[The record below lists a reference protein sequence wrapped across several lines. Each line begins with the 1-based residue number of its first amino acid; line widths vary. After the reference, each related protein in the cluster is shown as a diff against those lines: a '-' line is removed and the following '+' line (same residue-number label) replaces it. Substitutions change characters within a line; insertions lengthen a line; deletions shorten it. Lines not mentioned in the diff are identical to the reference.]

1 MILNTGVNNMAFQI
15 SPGVLVREVDLTQ
28 VVPAVA
34 TSPGAFAGNF
44 QTGPVDEV
52 INVSSENELV
62 SVFGEPNADTYE
74 YFFSA
79 ANFLSYGS
87 NLQVV
92 RAEKAGMLNAA
103 QDGSGFLIKN
113 RDHYDSLGASAVA
126 TGLGD
131 WGAKYAGT
139 LGNSLKVS
147 VCHSAGAYTSSATT
161 TIATDNAAGAT
172 SVTVVSAANIFVGDL
187 IVFDGHTT
195 EYEVTAIST
204 NTLTINEKGKTTG
217 LTQQVDGT
225 GTAIDVTVKWFYH
238 AEFDNAP
245 GTSAQATARGGSND
259 EIHVIVIDEDGDITG
274 TANSVLEKFSNL
286 SVATDAKKSDGTIN
300 YYVEHINQYSNY
312 IWWGDHGTNFD
323 ADVGTA
329 TGILSNAFA
338 HSSREPQYV
347 SLSGGVSGA
356 APTAGELQ
364 TAYLKFANDE
374 LFDISLIVMGP
385 AGGATAKYVVDN
397 VAEVRKDCMVFLSP
411 ELADAQSST
420 AATDI
425 VDFRNNT
432 ANINSSYAVMDSG
445 WKYQYDR
452 YNDVY
457 RYIPLNA
464 DVAGCCV
471 RTDLVADPFFS
482 PAGFNRGQIKNAVK
496 VAFSPDKADRDSLYR
511 RQVNPVVA
519 FPGQGITL
527 FGDKTMLTS
536 PSAFDRINVRRLF
549 IILEKAI
556 ATAAKFQLFEFN
568 DTFTRA
574 NFRNLVEPFLRDI
587 QGRRGIFDFKV
598 VCDET
603 NNTPAVIDANEFR
616 ADIFIKPAR
625 SINFIT
631 LTFVATRTGISF
643 EETGV

>member
-1 MILNTGVNNMAFQI
+1 MAFQL
-15 SPGVLVREVDLTQ
+15 SPGVLVREIDLTQ

-34 TSPGAFAGNF
+34 TSPGAFAGAF
-44 QTGPVDEV
+44 QWGPVDEV
-52 INVSSENELV
+52 INISSENELV

-74 YFFSA
+74 YFFTA

-92 RAEKAGMLNAA
+92 RAETGNLNAT

-113 RDHYDSLGASAVA
+113 MTHYDNLGASAVA
-126 TGLGD
+126 TGVGD
-131 WGAKYAGT
+131 WAAKYPGT

-147 VCHSAGAYTSSATT
+147 TCTSANAYTQTAITT
-161 TIATDNAAGAT
+161 TAANNSSGAT
-172 SVTVVSAANIFVGDL
+172 SIVLGDSSAIGVGDL
-187 IVFDGHTT
+187 IVFDGHST
-195 EYEVTAIST
+195 EYEVTANDGST
-204 NTLTINEKGKTTG
+204 TVTINELGKTTG
-217 LTQQVDGT
+217 LTQAVDGSSV
-225 GTAIDVTVKWFYH
+225 AVNVTVKWRYH
-238 AEFDNAP
+238 ADFDNAP
-245 GTSAQATARGGSND
+245 GTSAQATAKGGSAD
-259 EIHVIVIDEDGDITG
+259 EMHVIVIDEDGNITG
-274 TANSVLEKFSNL
+274 TAGTVLEKFGHL
-286 SVATDAKKSDGTIN
+286 SVAIDAKKSDVTVN
-300 YYVEHINQYSNY
+300 WYVEHINQYSNY
-312 IWWGDHGTNFD
+312 IVWGDHFASMD
-323 ADVGTA
+323 ADVGNSSA
-329 TGILSNAFA
+329 GLLNNAFS
-338 HSSREPQYV
+338 HTNRVPQYA
-347 SLSGGVSGA
+347 SLSGGTDDN
-356 APTAGELQ
+356 APTDGELQ
-364 TAYLKFANDE
+364 TAYAHFANDE
-374 LFDISLIVMGP
+374 LYDVSLIPTGP
-385 AGGATAKYVVDN
+385 ASGTVSKWVVDN
-397 VAEVRKDCMVFLSP
+397 VAEIRKDCMVFLSP
-411 ELADAQSST
+411 ELADSTSTT
-420 AATDI
+420 AAEDI

-452 YNDVY
+452 YSDVY
-457 RYIPLNA
+457 RWVPLNG

-496 VAFSPDKADRDSLYR
+496 VAFSPDKTDRDTLYKKG
-511 RQVNPVVA
+511 VNPVVS
-519 FPGQGITL
+519 FPGQGVVL

-549 IILEKAI
+549 IVLEKAI

-587 QGRRGIFDFKV
+587 QGRRGMYDFKV

-603 NNTPAVIDANEFR
+603 NNTPTVIDANEFR

>member
-1 MILNTGVNNMAFQI
+1 MAFQL
-15 SPGVLVREVDLTQ
+15 SPGVLVREIDLTQ

-34 TSPGAFAGNF
+34 TSPGAFAGAF

-52 INVSSENELV
+52 INISSENELV
-62 SVFGEPNADTYE
+62 SVFGEPNAETFG
-74 YFFSA
+74 YFFTA

-92 RAEKAGMLNAA
+92 RAETGNLNAC

-113 RDHYDSLGASAVA
+113 QAHYDTLGASAVA
-126 TGLGD
+126 SGVGT
-131 WGAKYAGT
+131 WAAKYPGT
-139 LGNSLKVS
+139 LGNSLRVS
-147 VCHSAGAYTSSATT
+147 MCQSANAFSQANITTVATSNSIGATT
-161 TIATDNAAGAT
+161 IDVAAATNLQ
-172 SVTVVSAANIFVGDL
+172 VGDL
-187 IVFDGHTT
+187 VTFAGHATK
-195 EYEVTAIST
+195 YEITAIST
-204 NTLTINEKGKTTG
+204 NQLTIREKGKTTG
-217 LTQQVDGT
+217 LTAVVDGT
-225 GTAIDVTVKWFYH
+225 GTAVNVSVEWYY
-238 AEFDNAP
+238 ASEFDGAP
-245 GTSAQATARGGSND
+245 GTSAQATAKGGAND
-259 EIHVIVIDEDGDITG
+259 EIHVIVIDEDGNNSG
-274 TANSVLEKFSNL
+274 TAGTVLEKFANL
-286 SVATDAKKSDGTIN
+286 SVAKDAKKADGTVN
-300 YYVEHINQYSNY
+300 YYVEYINQYSKY
-312 IWWGDHGTNFD
+312 IWWGSDAAVLD
-323 ADVGTA
+323 ADVGNNS
-329 TGILSNAFA
+329 TGLLNNTFT
-338 HSSREPQYV
+338 HTSRKPTYD
-347 SLSGGVSGA
+347 SLSGGTDDN
-356 APTAGELQ
+356 APTDGELQ
-364 TAYLKFANDE
+364 TAYAKFANDE
-374 LFDISLIVMGP
+374 LYDVSLIPMGP
-385 AGGATAKYVVDN
+385 ASGTVAKYVVDN

-411 ELADAQSST
+411 ELADAQST
-420 AATDI
+420 TPAADI

-452 YNDVY
+452 YSDVY
-457 RYIPLNA
+457 RYVPLNG

-496 VAFSPDKADRDSLYR
+496 VAFSPDKADRDTLYKK
-511 RQVNPVVA
+511 QVNPVVA
-519 FPGQGITL
+519 FPGQGVTL

-549 IILEKAI
+549 IVLEKAI

-587 QGRRGIFDFKV
+587 QGRRGITDFKV

-603 NNTPAVIDANEFR
+603 NNTAAVIDANEFR
-616 ADIFIKPAR
+616 ADIFVKPAR

>member
-1 MILNTGVNNMAFQI
+1 MAFQL
-15 SPGVLVREVDLTQ
+15 SPGVLVREIDLTQ

-34 TSPGAFAGNF
+34 TSPGAFAGAF
-44 QTGPVDEV
+44 QWGPVDEV
-52 INVSSENELV
+52 INISSENELV

-74 YFFSA
+74 YFFTA

-92 RAEKAGMLNAA
+92 RAETGNLNAT

-113 RDHYDSLGASAVA
+113 MTHYDNLGASAVA
-126 TGLGD
+126 TGVGD
-131 WGAKYAGT
+131 WAAKYPGT

-147 VCHSAGAYTSSATT
+147 TCTSANAYTQTSITTTAANNSAGETSIVLADSSA
-161 TIATDNAAGAT
+161 IG
-172 SVTVVSAANIFVGDL
+172 VGDL
-187 IVFDGHTT
+187 IVFDGHST
-195 EYEVTAIST
+195 EYEVTANDGST
-204 NTLTINEKGKTTG
+204 TVTVNELGKTTG
-217 LTQQVDGT
+217 LTQAVDGSSV
-225 GTAIDVTVKWFYH
+225 AVNVTVKWRYH
-238 AEFDNAP
+238 ADFDNAP
-245 GTSAQATARGGSND
+245 GTSAQATAKGGSAD
-259 EIHVIVIDEDGDITG
+259 EMHVIVIDEDGNITG
-274 TANSVLEKFSNL
+274 TAGTVLEKFGHL
-286 SVATDAKKSDGTIN
+286 SVAIDAKKSDGTVN
-300 YYVEHINQYSNY
+300 WYVEHINQYSNY
-312 IWWGDHGTNFD
+312 IVWGDHFASMD
-323 ADVGTA
+323 ADVGNSSA
-329 TGILSNAFA
+329 GLLNNAFS
-338 HSSREPQYV
+338 HTNRVPQYA
-347 SLSGGVSGA
+347 SLSGGTDDN
-356 APTAGELQ
+356 APTDGELQ
-364 TAYLKFANDE
+364 TAYAHFANDE
-374 LFDISLIVMGP
+374 LYDVSLIPTGP
-385 AGGATAKYVVDN
+385 ASGTVSKWVVDN
-397 VAEVRKDCMVFLSP
+397 VAEIRKDCMVFLSP
-411 ELADAQSST
+411 ELADSTSTT
-420 AATDI
+420 AAEDI

-452 YNDVY
+452 YSDVY
-457 RYIPLNA
+457 RWVPLNG

-496 VAFSPDKADRDSLYR
+496 VAFSPDKTDRDTLYKKG
-511 RQVNPVVA
+511 VNPVVS
-519 FPGQGITL
+519 FPGQGVVL

-549 IILEKAI
+549 IVLEKAI

-587 QGRRGIFDFKV
+587 QGRRGMYDFKV

-603 NNTPAVIDANEFR
+603 NNTPTVIDANEFR

>member
-1 MILNTGVNNMAFQI
+1 MAFQI

-44 QTGPVDEV
+44 QWGPVDEV
-52 INVSSENELV
+52 TNVSSENELV

-74 YFFSA
+74 DFFSA

-87 NLQVV
+87 NLQVI
-92 RAEKAGMLNAA
+92 RADKTGLLNAA
-103 QDGSGFLIKN
+103 QDGSGFKIKN
-113 RDHYDSLGASAVA
+113 DTHYDNLGASAVS
-126 TGLGD
+126 TGVGD
-131 WGAKYAGT
+131 WAAKYAGT

-147 VCHSAGAYTSSATT
+147 VCHNGDAYTQTSVTN
-161 TIATDNAAGAT
+161 IATDNAAGAT
-172 SVTVVSAANIFVGDL
+172 SVTVADASNIFQGDL
-187 IVFDGHTT
+187 IIFAGHTT
-195 EYEVTAIST
+195 EYEVTARSV
-204 NTLTINEKGKTTG
+204 NTLTIREKGKTTG

-225 GTAIDVTVKWFYH
+225 GVAINVTVKWFYH

-245 GTSAQATARGGSND
+245 GTSAQATARGGSGD
-259 EIHVIVIDEDGDITG
+259 EIHVIVIDEDGDISG
-274 TANSVLEKFSNL
+274 TAGTVLEKFSNL
-286 SVATDAKKSDGTIN
+286 SVAIDAKKSDGTVN
-300 YYVEHINQYSNY
+300 YYPTHINQYSNY
-312 IWWGDHGTNFD
+312 LWWGDHFTNFD
-323 ADVGTA
+323 SDVGSSSL
-329 TGILSNAFA
+329 GLLSNAFT
-338 HSSREPQYV
+338 HTSREPQYV
-347 SLSGGVSGA
+347 SLSGGSDGSA
-356 APTAGELQ
+356 ITAGERQ
-364 TAYLKFANDE
+364 TAYANFANDE
-374 LFDISLIVMGP
+374 LYDISLIVMGP
-385 AGGATAKYVVDN
+385 ANGATAKYVVDN
-397 VAEVRKDCMVFLSP
+397 VAEIRKDCMVFLSP
-411 ELADAQSST
+411 ELADATSTT

-425 VDFRNNT
+425 VDFRDNS

-457 RYIPLNA
+457 RWVPLNA

-496 VAFSPDKADRDSLYR
+496 VAFSADKADRDTLYR
-511 RQVNPVVA
+511 SQVNPVVA

-549 IILEKAI
+549 IVLEKAI

-616 ADIFIKPAR
+616 ADIFVKPAR

>member
-1 MILNTGVNNMAFQI
+1 MAFQI

-34 TSPGAFAGNF
+34 TSPGAYAGNF
-44 QTGPVDEV
+44 QWGPVDDV

-92 RAEKAGMLNAA
+92 RAEKASMLNAT

-113 RDHYDSLGASAVA
+113 ETHYDNLGASAVA

-139 LGNSLKVS
+139 LGNSLKIS
-147 VCHSAGAYTSSATT
+147 VCQSAGAYTSTNTT
-161 TIATDNAAGAT
+161 TCVTDNAVGAT
-172 SVTVVSAANIFVGDL
+172 TVSVVSASTIFAGDL
-187 IVFDGHTT
+187 VVFGNHNT
-195 EYEVTAIST
+195 EYEVTSIST
-204 NTLTINEKGKTTG
+204 NTLTIREKGKTTG
-217 LTQQVDGT
+217 LTSAVDGT
-225 GTAIDVTVKWFYH
+225 SSAVNVTVKWFYH
-238 AEFDNAP
+238 ADFDSAP
-245 GTSAQATARGGSND
+245 GTSAQATARGGAND
-259 EIHVIVIDEDGDITG
+259 EIHVIVIDEDGDISG
-274 TANSVLEKFSNL
+274 TANTVLEKFSHL
-286 SVATDAKKSDGTIN
+286 SVASDAKKSDGTVN

-312 IWWGDHGTNFD
+312 IWFGDHGSNFD
-323 ADVGTA
+323 SDVGA
-329 TGILSNAFA
+329 AAGILSNSFS
-338 HSSREPQYV
+338 HTSREPQYV
-347 SLSGGVSGA
+347 SLTGA
-356 APTAGELQ
+356 ANGSAPTAGELQ
-364 TAYLKFANDE
+364 TAYAKFANDE
-374 LFDISLIVMGP
+374 QFDISLIVMGP
-385 AGGATAKYVVDN
+385 ANGATAKYVVDN
-397 VAEVRKDCMVFLSP
+397 VAEIRKDCMVFLSP
-411 ELADAQSST
+411 ELADATSTT

-425 VDFRNNT
+425 VDFRDSS
-432 ANINSSYAVMDSG
+432 ANINSSFAVMDSG

-457 RYIPLNA
+457 RWIPLNA

-511 RQVNPVVA
+511 KQVNPVVA

-527 FGDKTMLTS
+527 FGDKTMLTA

>member
-1 MILNTGVNNMAFQI
+1 MAFQI

-44 QTGPVDEV
+44 QTGPVDV
-52 INVSSENELV
+52 VTNVSSENELV

-74 YFFSA
+74 DFFSA

-87 NLQVV
+87 NLQVI
-92 RAEKAGMLNAA
+92 RADKAGLLNAA
-103 QDGSGFLIKN
+103 QDGSGFKIKN
-113 RDHYDSLGASAVA
+113 DDHYDTLGASAVA
-126 TGLGD
+126 AGVGD
-131 WGAKYAGT
+131 WAAKSPGT
-139 LGNSLKVS
+139 LGNSLRIS
-147 VCHSAGAYTSSATT
+147 LCMNANSYSQSAVTNTT
-161 TIATDNAAGAT
+161 ANNSAGAT
-172 SVTVVSAANIFVGDL
+172 SVTVAAAANIAVGDL
-187 IVFDGHTT
+187 VVFANHAT
-195 EYEVTAIST
+195 EYEVTGIST
-204 NTLTINEKGKTTG
+204 NTLTIREKGKTTG
-217 LTQQVDGT
+217 LTSAVDGS
-225 GTAIDVTVKWFYH
+225 GTADDVTVKWFYH
-238 AEFDNAP
+238 AEFDSAP
-245 GTSAQATARGGSND
+245 GTSAQATARGGSGD
-259 EIHVIVIDEDGDITG
+259 EVHVIVVDEDGDISG
-274 TANSVLEKFSNL
+274 TANTVLEKFSNL
-286 SVATDAKKSDGTIN
+286 SVASDAKKADGTIN
-300 YYVEHINQYSNY
+300 FYKDHINEYSTY
-312 IWWGDHGTNFD
+312 IYWGDHHGDLD
-323 ADVGTA
+323 ADVGNSS
-329 TGILSNAFA
+329 TGLLSNGFS
-338 HSSREPQYV
+338 HTGRKPQYV
-347 SLSGGVSGA
+347 SLAGGANGSAVS
-356 APTAGELQ
+356 AGERQ
-364 TAYLKFANDE
+364 TAYAEFANDE
-374 LFDISLIVMGP
+374 KYDISLIVMGP
-385 AGGATAKYVVDN
+385 ADGATAKYVVDN
-397 VAEVRKDCMVFLSP
+397 VAEIRKDCMVFLSP
-411 ELADAQSST
+411 ELADAQATT

-425 VDFRNNT
+425 VDFRDT
-432 ANINSSYAVMDSG
+432 SANINSSFAVMDSG

-457 RYIPLNA
+457 RYVPLNA

-496 VAFSPDKADRDSLYR
+496 VAFSPNKADRDTLYR
-511 RQVNPVVA
+511 SQVNPVVA

-527 FGDKTMLTS
+527 FGDKTMLTA

-549 IILEKAI
+549 IVLEKAI

-603 NNTPAVIDANEFR
+603 NNTAAVIDANEFR
-616 ADIFIKPAR
+616 ADIFVKPAR

>member
-1 MILNTGVNNMAFQI
+1 MAFQL

-34 TSPGAFAGNF
+34 TSPGAFAGVF
-44 QTGPVDEV
+44 QWGPVDEV
-52 INVSSENELV
+52 INISSENELV
-62 SVFGEPNADTYE
+62 SVFGEPNAETYE
-74 YFFSA
+74 YFFTA

-87 NLQVV
+87 NLQVI
-92 RAEKAGMLNAA
+92 RAATGNLNAT
-103 QDGSGFLIKN
+103 QDASGFLIKN
-113 RDHYDSLGASAVA
+113 DTHYENLGASAVA
-126 TGLGD
+126 TGAGD
-131 WGAKYAGT
+131 WAAKYPGT
-139 LGNSLKVS
+139 LGNSLRVS
-147 VCHSAGAYTSSATT
+147 LCQSANAFTQASVTT
-161 TIATDNAAGAT
+161 TTANTASGST
-172 SVTVVSAANIFVGDL
+172 TMVVASASAISVGD
-187 IVFDGHTT
+187 IVTFAGHNT
-195 EYEVTAIST
+195 EYEVSAINT

-217 LTQQVDGT
+217 LTTGVDGS
-225 GTAIDVTVKWFYH
+225 GSAVAVTVKWQYH
-238 AEFDNAP
+238 AEFDGPP
-245 GTSAQATARGGSND
+245 GTSAQATARGGAND
-259 EIHVIVIDEDGDITG
+259 EVHVIVVDEDGDITG
-274 TANSVLEKFSNL
+274 TAGTVLEKFANL
-286 SVATDAKKSDGTIN
+286 SVASDAKKADGTVN
-300 YYVEHINQYSNY
+300 YYVEHINTYSRY
-312 IWWGDHGTNFD
+312 IWWGDNWTQLD
-323 ADVGTA
+323 ADVGNA
-329 TGILSNAFA
+329 TTGLLSNTFS
-338 HSSREPQYV
+338 HTSRLPSYA
-347 SLSGGVSGA
+347 SLAGGTNDN

-364 TAYLKFANDE
+364 TAFATFANDE
-374 LFDISLIVMGP
+374 LYDVSLIPVGP
-385 AGGATAKYVVDN
+385 ANGTVAKYVVDN

-411 ELADAQSST
+411 ELADAT
-420 AATDI
+420 GTTPAADI
-425 VDFRNNT
+425 TDFRDNS
-432 ANINSSYAVMDSG
+432 ANINSSFAVMDSG

-452 YNDVY
+452 YADVY
-457 RYIPLNA
+457 RWIPLNG

-496 VAFSPDKADRDSLYR
+496 VAFSPDKADRDTLYKK
-511 RQVNPVVA
+511 QVNPVVA
-519 FPGQGITL
+519 FPGQGVTL

-549 IILEKAI
+549 IVLEKAI

>member
-1 MILNTGVNNMAFQI
+1 MAFQL

-34 TSPGAFAGNF
+34 TSPGAFAGAF
-44 QTGPVDEV
+44 QWGPVDEV
-52 INVSSENELV
+52 INISSENELV
-62 SVFGEPNADTYE
+62 SVFGEPNAETYE
-74 YFFSA
+74 YFFTA

-87 NLQVV
+87 NLQVI
-92 RAEKAGMLNAA
+92 RAETGNLNAA

-113 RDHYDSLGASAVA
+113 DTHYTSLGASAVA
-126 TGLGD
+126 TGVGD
-131 WGAKYAGT
+131 WAAKYPGT
-139 LGNSLKVS
+139 LGNSLRVS
-147 VCHSAGAYTSSATT
+147 LCQSANAFTQSAVTT
-161 TIATDNAAGAT
+161 TTANTASGST
-172 SVTVVSAANIFVGDL
+172 TVVVVAATAISVGD
-187 IVFDGHTT
+187 IVTFAGHNT
-195 EYEVTAIST
+195 EYEVSAIAT

-217 LTQQVDGT
+217 LTTAVDGS
-225 GTAIDVTVKWFYH
+225 GSAIAVTVKWQYH
-238 AEFDNAP
+238 AEFDGPP
-245 GTSAQATARGGSND
+245 GTSAQATARGGAND
-259 EIHVIVIDEDGDITG
+259 EVHVIVVDEDGDITG
-274 TANSVLEKFSNL
+274 TAGTVLEKFANL
-286 SVATDAKKSDGTIN
+286 SVASDAKKADGTDN
-300 YYVEHINQYSNY
+300 FYRTHINAYSRY
-312 IWWGDHGTNFD
+312 VWWGDDWTELD
-323 ADVGTA
+323 ADVGNSA
-329 TGILSNAFA
+329 TGLLSNTFS
-338 HSSREPQYV
+338 HTSRLPSYA
-347 SLSGGVSGA
+347 SLAGGTSDN
-356 APTAGELQ
+356 APTDGELQ
-364 TAYLKFANDE
+364 TAFATFANDE
-374 LFDISLIVMGP
+374 LYDVSLIPVGP
-385 AGGATAKYVVDN
+385 ASGTVAKYVVDN

-411 ELADAQSST
+411 ELADAQGTTPS
-420 AATDI
+420 ADI
-425 VDFRNNT
+425 VDFRDVA
-432 ANINSSYAVMDSG
+432 ANINSSFAVMDSG

-457 RYIPLNA
+457 RWIPLNA

-496 VAFSPDKADRDSLYR
+496 VAFSPDKADRDTLYKK
-511 RQVNPVVA
+511 QVNPVVA
-519 FPGQGITL
+519 FPGQGVTL

-549 IILEKAI
+549 IVLEKAI

>member
-1 MILNTGVNNMAFQI
+1 MAFQL
-15 SPGVLVREVDLTQ
+15 SPGVLVREIDLTQ

-34 TSPGAFAGNF
+34 TSPGAFAGVF
-44 QTGPVDEV
+44 QWGPVDEV
-52 INVSSENELV
+52 INISSENELV

-74 YFFSA
+74 YFFTA

-92 RAEKAGMLNAA
+92 RAETGNLNAA
-103 QDGSGFLIKN
+103 ADGTGFLIKN
-113 RDHYDSLGASAVA
+113 DTHYDTLGASAVSSGVGA
-126 TGLGD
+126 
-131 WGAKYAGT
+131 WAAKYPGT
-139 LGNSLKVS
+139 LGNSLRVS
-147 VCHSAGAYTSSATT
+147 LCQSANAFNQTAITT
-161 TIATDNAAGAT
+161 TAANNALGAT
-172 SVTVVSAANIFVGDL
+172 SIVLADSSAIGVGDL
-187 IVFDGHTT
+187 ITFDGHTT
-195 EYEVTAIST
+195 EYLVTANDGST
-204 NTLTINEKGKTTG
+204 TVTINELNQSTG
-217 LTQQVDGT
+217 LTTAVDGS
-225 GTAIDVTVKWFYH
+225 ASAVNVNVFWRYH
-238 AEFDNAP
+238 SDFDNAP
-245 GTSAQATARGGSND
+245 GTSAQATAKGGSAD
-259 EIHVIVIDEDGDITG
+259 EIHVIVIDEDGNFTG
-274 TANSVLEKFSNL
+274 TAGTVLEKFANL
-286 SVATDAKKSDGTIN
+286 SVAIDAKKADGTIN
-300 YYVEHINQYSNY
+300 YYKDHINQYSRY
-312 IWWGDHGTNFD
+312 ILWGDHFGSLDT
-323 ADVGTA
+323 DVGNT
-329 TGILSNAFA
+329 TNGLLNNAFSHA
-338 HSSREPQYV
+338 NRVPNYA
-347 SLSGGVSGA
+347 SLSGGSDDNAV
-356 APTAGELQ
+356 TDGELQ
-364 TAYLKFANDE
+364 TAYAHFSNDE
-374 LFDISLIVMGP
+374 LYDVSLIPTGP
-385 AGGATAKYVVDN
+385 ASGTVSKWVVDN

-411 ELADAQSST
+411 ELADATSTT
-420 AATDI
+420 AAEDI
-425 VDFRNNT
+425 VAFRNVN

-452 YNDVY
+452 YSDVY
-457 RYIPLNA
+457 RWVPLNG

-496 VAFSPDKADRDSLYR
+496 VAFSPDKADRDTLYKKN
-511 RQVNPVVA
+511 VNPVVA
-519 FPGQGITL
+519 FPGQGVVL

-549 IILEKAI
+549 IVLEKAI

-587 QGRRGIFDFKV
+587 QGRRGMYDFKV

>member
-1 MILNTGVNNMAFQI
+1 MAFQL
-15 SPGVLVREVDLTQ
+15 SPGVLVREIDLTQ

-34 TSPGAFAGNF
+34 TSPGAFAGAF
-44 QTGPVDEV
+44 QWGPVDEV
-52 INVSSENELV
+52 INISSENELV
-62 SVFGEPNADTYE
+62 SVFGEPNAETYT
-74 YFFSA
+74 YFFTA

-92 RAEKAGMLNAA
+92 RAETGNLNAT

-113 RDHYDSLGASAVA
+113 MTHYDNLGASAVA
-126 TGLGD
+126 TGVGD
-131 WGAKYAGT
+131 WAAKYPGT

-147 VCHSAGAYTSSATT
+147 TCTSANAYTQTSITTTAANNSAGETSIVLADSSA
-161 TIATDNAAGAT
+161 IG
-172 SVTVVSAANIFVGDL
+172 VGDL
-187 IVFDGHTT
+187 IVFDGHST
-195 EYEVTAIST
+195 EYEVTANDGST
-204 NTLTINEKGKTTG
+204 TVTINELGKTTG
-217 LTQQVDGT
+217 LTQAVDGSSV
-225 GTAIDVTVKWFYH
+225 AVNVTVKWRYH
-238 AEFDNAP
+238 ADFDNAP
-245 GTSAQATARGGSND
+245 GTSAQATAKGGSAD
-259 EIHVIVIDEDGDITG
+259 EMHVIVIDEDGNITG
-274 TANSVLEKFSNL
+274 TAGTVLEKFGHL
-286 SVATDAKKSDGTIN
+286 SVAIDAKKSDGTVN
-300 YYVEHINQYSNY
+300 WYVEHINQYSNY
-312 IWWGDHGTNFD
+312 IVWGDHFASMD
-323 ADVGTA
+323 ADVGNSSA
-329 TGILSNAFA
+329 GLLNNAFS
-338 HSSREPQYV
+338 HTNRVPQYA
-347 SLSGGVSGA
+347 SLSGGTDDN
-356 APTAGELQ
+356 APTDGELQ
-364 TAYLKFANDE
+364 TAYAHFANDE
-374 LFDISLIVMGP
+374 LYDVSLIPTGP
-385 AGGATAKYVVDN
+385 ASGTVSKWVVDN
-397 VAEVRKDCMVFLSP
+397 VAEIRKDCMVFLSP
-411 ELADAQSST
+411 ELADSTSTT
-420 AATDI
+420 AAEDI

-452 YNDVY
+452 YSDVY
-457 RYIPLNA
+457 RWVPLNG

-496 VAFSPDKADRDSLYR
+496 VAFSPDKTDRDTLYKKG
-511 RQVNPVVA
+511 VNPVVS
-519 FPGQGITL
+519 FPGQGVVL

-549 IILEKAI
+549 IVLEKAI

-587 QGRRGIFDFKV
+587 QGRRGMYDFKV

-603 NNTPAVIDANEFR
+603 NNTPTVIDANEFR